1 MNFFCSQST
10 DQIFPLLSVG
20 LTCCFFRFPTRTRFV
35 HSTLM
40 YMRACHF
47 PFILNVVSPAIISFF
62 GDMHRLQRSQP
73 VSRVAR
79 RDRFIVPVKHV

>member
-1 MNFFCSQST
+1 MNFFLFSEHRSDIPSFVGWT
-10 DQIFPLLSVG
+10 HLL
-20 LTCCFFRFPTRTRFV
+20 LFRFPTRTRFV
-35 HSTLM
+35 HSTLI

-47 PFILNVVSPAIISFF
+47 PFILNVVSPALFSFF